1 MYGTIEQLS
10 YLIRMYIKRLLL
22 GSYLLMTLGAEHQRQ
37 PEPQELPASDC
48 FILSL
53 ESYAAWLGIQRLSYY
68 KCSNLWGGHCFSP

>member
-22 GSYLLMTLGAEHQRQ
+22 GSYLLMTLGRTSRQ

-53 ESYAAWLGIQRLSYY
+53 ESYAACWNPEAIILQMY
-68 KCSNLWGGHCFSP
+68 NLWGGHCFSP